1 MNVRW
6 SQTALTELDNIF
18 LYIYERN
25 QSAAAS
31 VVNRIEELAA
41 LLGEFPHIGH
51 QTDEPGV
58 RILPVVRYPFVLF
71 YAVDNTADEVVVLHV
86 RHSAQEPPETSR

>member
-1 MNVRW
+1 L
-6 SQTALTELDNIF
+6 SHTALTELDNIF

-71 YAVDNTADEVVVLHV
+71 YTVDNTPDEVVILHV